1 MMEFLLYNKFN
12 VQGHLFRV
20 DLSGNLL
27 YYENDLVR
35 YLTFKVVP
43 AVNYYS
49 IDPIG
54 NGYIDISQTESG
66 LSILYNSGIEIKI
79 S

>member
-20 DLSGNLL
+20 YLSGNLL

-35 YLTFKVVP
+35 YLFFKK
-43 AVNYYS
+43 
-49 IDPIG
+49 
-54 NGYIDISQTESG
+54 
-66 LSILYNSGIEIKI
+66 L
-79 S
+79 